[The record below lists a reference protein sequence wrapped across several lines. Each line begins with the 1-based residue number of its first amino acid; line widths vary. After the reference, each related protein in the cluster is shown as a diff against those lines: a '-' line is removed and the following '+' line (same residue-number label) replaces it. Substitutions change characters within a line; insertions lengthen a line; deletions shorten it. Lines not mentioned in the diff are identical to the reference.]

1 VNTVEETLRPIAH
14 IAPARGWINDPNAPI
29 WAGGRYHI
37 YYQFNPTAAEPRDLR
52 WGHATSTDL
61 VHWQEEPIAIYPS
74 GEVDRDGVYSGTAV
88 VDGDSVVAY
97 YSAFCRGRRFQPVMR
112 AVSEDGGY
120 TFGPA
125 VQVVAEPDEVIGSV
139 EYRDPFVW
147 REENTWRMLVGTQLA
162 DHRGAALAYRSPDGI
177 DWSYDGV
184 YASADAQTVQVPWG
198 VDSGSMWECPQHLL
212 VDGTRALIAS
222 AFRRGTESMR
232 AFGLIDRGAGDD
244 FVIGSAAYLDQG
256 PDLFAA
262 YVFPAPD
269 GRVLLWGW
277 ARDSLR
283 VPSPITTWS
292 GTLAF
297 PRELRMRSDG
307 QLGSWPI
314 AELEQLRTAEAQT
327 VAAGEAAVPVPHAF
341 ELRTTVP
348 LGAPPSSRITLDLG
362 AEDGAVRIGV
372 DSVNRVVTV
381 DPEGGY
387 SAARIELPAS
397 EDDAVELRWVVDG
410 SISEVFVSGG
420 YVATHRFYAP
430 HDPQWLV
437 GIDGATNVEAE
448 ICGLEGGFTS
458 KAQRPRSWR

>member
-1 VNTVEETLRPIAH
+1 MNTTDEALRPIAH

-37 YYQFNPTAAEPRDLR
+37 YYQYNPTAAEHRDIR

-61 VHWQEEPIAIYPS
+61 VHWQEEPVAIEPS
-74 GEVDRDGVYSGTAV
+74 SEIDRDGIFSGTAV
-88 VDGDSVVAY
+88 ADGDTVVAY
-97 YSAFCRGRRFQPVMR
+97 YSAFCRDRRFQPVMR

-120 TFGPA
+120 SFGPA

-147 REENTWRMLVGTQLA
+147 REGSTWRMLVGTQLA
-162 DHRGAALAYRSPDGI
+162 DHRGAALAYQSADGI
-177 DWSYDGV
+177 EWSYDGV
-184 YASADAQTVQVPWG
+184 YASADAQTIQIPWG

-222 AFRRGTESMR
+222 AFRRGTEDMR
-232 AFGLIDRGAGDD
+232 AFGLIDQGTGDD
-244 FVIGSAAYLDQG
+244 FVIGGAAYLDQG
-256 PDLFAA
+256 PDFFAA

-283 VPSPITTWS
+283 VPSPITGWA
-292 GTLAF
+292 GALAF
-297 PRELRMRSDG
+297 PRELRLRADG
-307 QLGSWPI
+307 QLGSWPL
-314 AELEQLRTAEAQT
+314 AELEQLRAGEART

-341 ELRTTVP
+341 ELRATVP
-348 LGAPPSSRITLDLG
+348 LGAHPSTRITLDLG
-362 AEDGAVRIGV
+362 AEDGAIRIIV
-372 DSVNRVVTV
+372 DAANRAVTV

-387 SAARIELPAS
+387 SAARIDLPALE
-397 EDDAVELRWVVDG
+397 EDEVELRWFVDG

-430 HDPQWLV
+430 HDPQWRV
-437 GIDGATNVEAE
+437 GIDGAPDLQAE
-448 ICGLEGGFTS
+448 VWGLETGFND
-458 KAQRPRSWR
+458 RERHR